1 MKNKLTNKQERFCL
15 EYVIDS
21 NAKQSAIRAG
31 YSEKSAQM
39 TGSRLMTND
48 KVKNRVAELQK
59 ETASELKI
67 DREWAIKEYM
77 ELIQDC
83 KQNGLYGDGSVKDRG
98 NWNRSLA
105 QISTLLGFNEP
116 EKQEIEHK
124 GITINYIKPKKDD

>member
-59 ETASELKI
+59 G
-67 DREWAIKEYM
+67 
-77 ELIQDC
+77 
-83 KQNGLYGDGSVKDRG
+83 NG
-98 NWNRSLA
+98 
-105 QISTLLGFNEP
+105 
-116 EKQEIEHK
+116 
-124 GITINYIKPKKDD
+124 